1 MPVEHP
7 DLVGGGHDVGQHQ
20 SPFVAHGVGKGIQ
33 RCLGEGH
40 SNELGLG
47 AIDKMAENPATAGDA
62 LSEAPGATETATPA
76 TRDAR
81 DQDPGADTQTADA
94 VPDLDDGADCLMTQ
108 DTSRLDLG

>member
-20 SPFVAHGVGKGIQ
+20 SRFIAHEVGKRIQ
-33 RCLGEGH
+33 RRLGKRH
-40 SNELGLG
+40 SDKLGLG
-47 AIDKMAENPATAGDA
+47 AIHEMAENPTTAGDA
-62 LSEAPGATETATPA
+62 LSIAPGTTEPATTA

-81 DQDPGADTQTADA
+81 DQNTVASTQAADA
-94 VPDLDDGADCLMTQ
+94 ATDLDDGADRLMTQ